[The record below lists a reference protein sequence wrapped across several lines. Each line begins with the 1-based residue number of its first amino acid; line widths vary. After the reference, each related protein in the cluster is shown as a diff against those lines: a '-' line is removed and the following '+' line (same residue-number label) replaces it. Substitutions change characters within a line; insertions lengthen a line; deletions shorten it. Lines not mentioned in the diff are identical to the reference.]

1 MTAIVQYPE
10 GTYTVSGA
18 QSISASNMPFPIGET
33 STVNTGICF
42 VKKGLSIPVSGHEKG
57 IQVRQTFYI
66 LLAPTE
72 EGFVATSPIADV
84 YEVELLVRDAV
95 RNYLYS
101 LADELLWL
109 EERKDSLSDSMLKQL
124 YKLQLYIGF
133 V

>member
-18 QSISASNMPFPIGET
+18 KSISASNMSFPTGET
-33 STVNTGICF
+33 STANTGLCF
-42 VKKGLSIPVSGHEKG
+42 VKKGLSIPVSGFEKSV
-57 IQVRQTFYI
+57 QVRQTFYVQ
-66 LLAPTE
+66 LAPTE
-72 EGFVATSPIADV
+72 EGFVATSPIADI
-84 YEVELLVRDAV
+84 YEVELRVSDAV

-109 EERKDSLSDSMLKQL
+109 EERKDNLSDSMLEQL
-124 YKLQLYIGF
+124 HKLRLYIGF